1 MKSITSGMLVAFSL
15 YSAVPVPQVRWEKDT
30 MRWAL
35 CFLPLI
41 GGAIG
46 LLEWG
51 WLALAQKLG
60 LAELLYAVIAALIP
74 IAVTGGI
81 HLDGLT
87 DTCDALCSHADREK
101 KLEIL
106 KDPHVGAFGVMWQTA
121 CLMLTAAMFA
131 QVYAAPSQLPVLC
144 LGYLA
149 ARALGGRAIVSM
161 RCAKN
166 SGLAHIF
173 ADNADKV
180 VVRNVLFAVWAVVCA
195 AMIALRPVCGVIFTL
210 LSLIWT
216 LMHRRICLRVFGGM
230 TGDLAGFLITTTE
243 LLALAV
249 AAIGGVL
256 L

>member
-1 MKSITSGMLVAFSL
+1 MKSIISGMLVAFSL
-15 YSAVPVPQVRWEKDT
+15 YSAVPVPQVKWEKKT

-46 LLEWG
+46 LIEWG
-51 WLALAQKLG
+51 WLVLASQLG
-60 LAELLYAVIAALIP
+60 LTELLYAVIAALLP

-87 DTCDALCSHADREK
+87 DTCDALCSHADQAK

-106 KDPHVGAFGVMWQTA
+106 KDPHVGAFGVMWQTS
-121 CLMLTAAMFA
+121 CLLLTAALFS
-131 QVYAAPSQLPVLC
+131 QVYADPSQLPILC
-144 LGYLA
+144 LGYIV
-149 ARALGGRAIVSM
+149 ARALGGRAIVALP
-161 RCAKN
+161 CAKN
-166 SGLAHIF
+166 SGLAYIF
-173 ADNADKV
+173 ADHADKT
-180 VVRNVLFAVWAVVCA
+180 VVRRVLFLVWGISCFG
-195 AMIALRPVCGVIFTL
+195 MIALRPICGTVFSLASIVWL
-210 LSLIWT
+210 LI
-216 LMHRRICLRVFGGM
+216 HRRICMRVFGGM

>member
-1 MKSITSGMLVAFSL
+1 MKSIVSGMLVAFSL
-15 YSAVPVPQVRWEKDT
+15 YSAVPVPQVRWEKAT

-41 GGAIG
+41 GAAVG

-51 WLALAQKLG
+51 WLALALRLG
-60 LAELLYAVIAALIP
+60 LTELLYAVVAALLP

-121 CLMLTAAMFA
+121 CLLLTAALFA
-131 QVYAAPSQLPVLC
+131 QVYAGSAQFPILC
-144 LGYLA
+144 LGYMA
-149 ARALGGRAIVSM
+149 ARALGGRAIVALP
-161 RCAKN
+161 CAKN
-166 SGLAHIF
+166 SGLAYIF
-173 ADNADKV
+173 ADHADKTI
-180 VVRNVLFAVWAVVCA
+180 VRRVLFAVWGICCA
-195 AMIALRPVCGVIFTL
+195 AMIALRPACGVVFTV
-210 LSLIWT
+210 LSLVWLLI
-216 LMHRRICLRVFGGM
+216 HRQICVRIFGGM

-243 LLALAV
+243 LAALAV
-249 AAIGGVL
+249 TAFGGVL
-256 L
+256 V

>member
-1 MKSITSGMLVAFSL
+1 MNSILGGMLVAFSL
-15 YSAVPVPQVRWEKDT
+15 YSAIPMPQVRWEKTT

-35 CFLPLI
+35 CFLPLV
-41 GGAIG
+41 GGAVA

-51 WLALAQKLG
+51 WLKVSAYLG
-60 LAELLYAVIAALIP
+60 LTTMLYAVVAALLP
-74 IAVTGGI
+74 VAVTGGI

-121 CLMLTAAMFA
+121 CLLLTAALYA
-131 QVYAAPSQLPVLC
+131 QIYAEPGQFPVAC

-149 ARALGGRAIVSM
+149 ARALGGRSIVALP
-161 RCAKN
+161 CAKN
-166 SGLAHIF
+166 SGLAYIF

-180 VVRNVLFAVWAVVCA
+180 IVRRVLFVVWAVCCA
-195 AMIALRPVCGVIFTL
+195 LMLAVRPACGVAFTV
-210 LSLIWT
+210 LSLLWM
-216 LMHRRICLRVFGGM
+216 LAHRRMCLKIFGGL

-243 LLALAV
+243 LLALAL

-256 L
+256 I

>member
-1 MKSITSGMLVAFSL
+1 
-15 YSAVPVPQVRWEKDT
+15 

-41 GGAIG
+41 GGLVG
-46 LLEWG
+46 FLEWG
-51 WLALAQKLG
+51 WLRLACALELT
-60 LAELLYAVIAALIP
+60 ELLYAVTAALIP

-87 DTCDALCSHADREK
+87 DTCDALCSHADQAK

-121 CLMLTAAMFA
+121 CLLLTTALFS
-131 QVYAAPSQLPVLC
+131 QIYANSSQLLILC
-144 LGYLA
+144 LGYIA
-149 ARALGGRAIVSM
+149 ARALGGRAIVALP
-161 RCAKN
+161 CAKN
-166 SGLAHIF
+166 SGLAYIF
-173 ADNADKV
+173 ADHADKTI
-180 VVRNVLFAVWAVVCA
+180 VRRVLFLMWGLCCV
-195 AMIALRPVCGVIFTL
+195 AMIALRPICGAAFTV
-210 LSLIWT
+210 LSLVGM
-216 LMHRRICLRVFGGM
+216 LVHRRICMRVFGGM

-256 L
+256 A

>member
-1 MKSITSGMLVAFSL
+1 MRSIMSGMLVAFSL
-15 YSAVPVPQVRWEKDT
+15 YSAVPVPQVRWDKST

-41 GGAIG
+41 GGAVG

-51 WLALAQKLG
+51 WLVLASRLT
-60 LAELLYAVIAALIP
+60 LTEMLYAIVAALIP
-74 IAVTGGI
+74 IAITGGI

-121 CLMLTAAMFA
+121 CLLVNAALFS
-131 QVYAAPSQLPVLC
+131 QVYAAPSQLPILC
-144 LGYLA
+144 LGYVA
-149 ARALGGRAIVSM
+149 ARAIGGRTVVALP
-161 RCAKN
+161 CAKN
-166 SGLAHIF
+166 SGLAYIF

-180 VVRNVLFAVWAVVCA
+180 IVRRVLLVIWAAACA
-195 AMIALRPVCGVIFTL
+195 AMIALRPVGGAVFAV
-210 LSLIWT
+210 LSFGWMLI
-216 LMHRRICLRVFGGM
+216 HKRICLRVFGGM
-230 TGDLAGFLITTTE
+230 TGDLAGFMITLTE
-243 LLALAV
+243 LIALSI

-256 L
+256 V

>member
-1 MKSITSGMLVAFSL
+1 MRSIISGMLVAFSL

-41 GGAIG
+41 GCAVG

-51 WLALAQKLG
+51 WFLLASNLALA
-60 LAELLYAVIAALIP
+60 EMLYAVIAALIP
-74 IAVTGGI
+74 VAVTGGI

-121 CLMLTAAMFA
+121 CLLITAALFS
-131 QVYAAPSQLPVLC
+131 QVYATPSQLPILC
-144 LGYLA
+144 LGYIA
-149 ARALGGRAIVSM
+149 ARALGGRAVVALP
-161 RCAKN
+161 CAKN
-166 SGLAHIF
+166 SGLAYIF

-180 VVRNVLFAVWAVVCA
+180 VVRRVLFVVWGAACA
-195 AMIALRPVCGVIFTL
+195 AMIVLRPIGGTVFTV
-210 LSLIWT
+210 LSLVW
-216 LMHRRICLRVFGGM
+216 LFMHKRICLRVFGGM
-230 TGDLAGFLITTTE
+230 TGDLAGFMITLTE
-243 LLALAV
+243 LIALGI
-249 AAIGGVL
+249 AAFGGVL
-256 L
+256 A